1 MQALPR
7 PPPLTIPF
15 DGTVSPRAGLH
26 MRACM
31 PTAAGEAESCEDA
44 DFERR
49 SIPPYCPHAVTIIA
63 LVPHILMRCLPSL
76 DHPPLPLPPLHQL
89 PIGQQ
94 TFGQQFSLS
103 GISPLPS
110 GFLNSPY
117 LMEGMGML
125 TSASPNLM
133 AMYNQVGVSGLL
145 VVSPCY

>member
-1 MQALPR
+1 MLSPNSHWCHTCSCL
-7 PPPLTIPF
+7 PPLP
-15 DGTVSPRAGLH
+15 
-26 MRACM
+26 
-31 PTAAGEAESCEDA
+31 
-44 DFERR
+44 
-49 SIPPYCPHAVTIIA
+49 
-63 LVPHILMRCLPSL
+63 L
-76 DHPPLPLPPLHQL
+76 DHPPLSPPPQL